1 MHPLFLPAAMIAIC
15 ALTAA
20 RGAEPVII
28 AHRGASYDAPE
39 NTLAAFRL
47 AWEQGADGIEADFH
61 LSSDGRIVCIH
72 DKDLERVAGVKE
84 VVKNTPFDVLRSRDV
99 GSWKGP
105 RWRGERIPTLEEVL
119 AIVPEGKLIFIEL
132 KVGVEIVEPLME
144 ALNASSLKNEQLV
157 IISFD
162 ADVIAECERRR
173 PGLRTQW
180 LTDYKQQDDGEWRPT
195 EETISATMR
204 RTRADALGSKA
215 ELQVLDQA
223 LLERLCAA
231 KVCEFG
237 VWTVDDPQV
246 ARYYIERGAW
256 SVTTNR
262 PRWLREQLALAP
274 AP

>member
-1 MHPLFLPAAMIAIC
+1 MHPLLTSAAMVAIC
-15 ALTAA
+15 ALSAA
-20 RGAEPVII
+20 RGSEPLII

-47 AWEQGADGIEADFH
+47 AREQGADGIEADFH

-72 DKDLERVAGVKE
+72 DKDLERVAGVKD
-84 VVKNTPFDVLRSRDV
+84 VVKDTTFEVLRSRDV
-99 GSWKGP
+99 GAWKNP
-105 RWRGERIPTLEEVL
+105 RWRGEKIPTLDEVL
-119 AIVPEGKLIFIEL
+119 AIVPEGKLIFVEI

-144 ALNASSLKNEQLV
+144 ALNASTLKNEQLV
-157 IISFD
+157 VISFD

-180 LTDYKQQDDGEWRPT
+180 LTDYKQQDDGQWRPT
-195 EETISATMR
+195 EETISATMLR
-204 RTRADALGSKA
+204 SGADALGSKA
-215 ELQVLDQA
+215 NPQVLDQA
-223 LLERLCAA
+223 LLHRLCEA

-237 VWTVDDPQV
+237 VWTVDDPEV
-246 ARYYIERGAW
+246 ARYYIEHGAW

-262 PRWLREQLALAP
+262 PGWLREQLALAP

>member
-1 MHPLFLPAAMIAIC
+1 MHSLFSSAAMIAIC
-15 ALTAA
+15 ALSAA
-20 RGAEPVII
+20 RGAEPVIV

-47 AWEQGADGIEADFH
+47 AWQQGADGIEADFH

-72 DKDLERVAGVKE
+72 DKDLQRVAGVKE
-84 VVKNTPFDVLRSRDV
+84 VVRETPFDVLRSRDV
-99 GSWKGP
+99 GSWKDS
-105 RWRGERIPTLEEVL
+105 RWRGEQIPTLEEVL

-132 KVGVEIVEPLME
+132 KVGVEIVAPMME

-157 IISFD
+157 VICFD
-162 ADVIAECERRR
+162 ADVIAECERLR

-180 LTDYKQQDDGEWRPT
+180 LTDYKQQDDGQWRPT

-204 RTRADALGSKA
+204 RAGADAFGSKA
-215 ELQVLDQA
+215 NPQVFDQA

-237 VWTVDDPQV
+237 VWTVDDPEV
-246 ARYYIERGAW
+246 ARYYIEHGAW

-262 PRWLREQLALAP
+262 PGWLREQLALAP